1 MAFLTGLFPADVA
14 RRSME
19 KAAVELANATA
30 AYSLNM
36 PLSSAA
42 TTVATTTSKAKTTA
56 TLSYQIAGSFYSL
69 AATDNYWTL
78 GGATSAT
85 TVAAS
90 SWQKYL
96 LLVDTAGTA
105 TVQEGV
111 QSLISASGVTFNNV
125 SGLGKW
131 ASLLTVLNAGKI
143 IAGVLTI
150 ATDSTH
156 TFVPGTTAVATG
168 SGITASYLNGL
179 DQSLLPLLANQTGIL
194 MGIGG

>member
-19 KAAVELANATA
+19 KASVELANATA

-36 PLSSAA
+36 PLSSPAV
-42 TTVATTTSKAKTTA
+42 TVATTTSKVKTTA
-56 TLSYQIAGSFYSL
+56 TLTYQIAGNFYSL
-69 AATDNYWTL
+69 AATDNFWTL
-78 GGATSAT
+78 SGTV
-85 TVAAS
+85 VAAS

-96 LLVDTAGTA
+96 LLVDAAGTA
-105 TVQEGV
+105 TMQEGV
-111 QSLISASGVTFNNV
+111 QSLIGASNVTFSNV

-131 ASLLTVLNAGKI
+131 APLLTILNAGKI
-143 IAGVLTI
+143 IAGTLTI

-156 TFVPGTTAVATG
+156 TFTPGTTAAATG
-168 SGITASYLNGL
+168 SGITASYFNGL